1 MSNQLPT
8 TTMQALV
15 GPIELP
21 EEIKAMIAAEA
32 DDEDIPTQRLVS
44 QRWQQVTL
52 QRFRSRF
59 GQLVFEYTRT
69 GLEGMLR
76 ACQHPDCGPLIHT
89 LILVVD
95 CKRRNASHYQ
105 QLYNQ
110 ALVAL
115 AAHGQP
121 VRLGIRW
128 CPTPLGEVVTP
139 ELASGRLVI
148 LLNKKILPA
157 ARAAGLAVD
166 DLLIELPDPQSLE
179 NEPNVYTSLVRW
191 LFQTWF
197 RYARVGESCKTTIRF
212 DNSITQ
218 FSRPP
223 SLEFWRLPDRVECH
237 GMMSR
242 HYDAFYHLFEMSNS
256 ELALYNCRV
265 PETFFRATNHHLTT
279 IIMEGVSVY
288 NEPEGQFRD
297 IVSRELQ
304 AGSMVTLFD
313 LLLGTHPGLSRL
325 RLKNLYQGE
334 DTWLSDGSHLFDVR
348 GVHKLGEAIAR
359 LLEGYR
365 GWEIPYWLCRDEAVK
380 AKMLA
385 KWGGTNMGSGLLSSP
400 EFLDRSEDSTM

>member
-1 MSNQLPT
+1 MP
-8 TTMQALV
+8 ALV
-15 GPIELP
+15 GPIVLPAELYD
-21 EEIKAMIAAEA
+21 MIAAEA

-44 QRWQQVTL
+44 KHWNKATL
-52 QRFRSRF
+52 RRFQSRF
-59 GQLVFEYTRT
+59 DQLVFEYTRT
-69 GLEGMLR
+69 GLQRMLR
-76 ACQHPDCGPLIHT
+76 ACQDPDCGPLIHT

-95 CKRRNASHYQ
+95 CKRRNASRYQ

-121 VRLGIRW
+121 VCLGIRW
-128 CPTPLGEVVTP
+128 RPTPLGEVVPP
-139 ELASGRLVI
+139 ELASGRLVT

-166 DLLIELPDPQSLE
+166 DLLIELPDPQSLQ
-179 NEPNVYTSLVRW
+179 NEPNTYTKIIQW
-191 LFQTWF
+191 LFQLWF
-197 RYARVGESCKTTIRF
+197 RYAGVGGSCKTTIRF

-223 SLEFWRLPDRVECH
+223 SLEFLRLPDRVECH

-242 HYDAFYHLFEMSNS
+242 HYDAFHQLFQMSNT

-265 PETFFRATNHHLTT
+265 PETFFRASNHNFTT
-279 IIMEGVSVY
+279 IIMEGVNVY
-288 NEPEGQFRD
+288 KEPVDQFRD
-297 IVSRELQ
+297 VVSRELQ
-304 AGSMVTLFD
+304 PGSVNTLFD
-313 LLLGTHPGLSRL
+313 LLLGTHPNLSRL
-325 RLKNLYQGE
+325 RLKNLYQGD

-348 GVHKLGEAIAR
+348 GAHKLAAAINR

-365 GWEIPYWLCRDEAVK
+365 GWEISYWCCTNEAVK

-400 EFLDRSEDSTM
+400 DFLG

>member
-1 MSNQLPT
+1 MSNQHPT

-15 GPIELP
+15 GFIELP
-21 EEIKAMIAAEA
+21 EEIKTMIAAEA

-44 QRWQQVTL
+44 KRWKKVTL
-52 QRFRSRF
+52 RRFQSRLD
-59 GQLVFEYTRT
+59 QLVFEYTRT
-69 GLEGMLR
+69 GLERMLR
-76 ACQHPDCGPLIHT
+76 ACQDPDCGPLIHT

-95 CKRRNASHYQ
+95 CKRRNPSHYQ
-105 QLYNQ
+105 QIYNQ

-121 VRLGIRW
+121 ACLGIRW
-128 CPTPLGEVVTP
+128 RPTPQGEAVP
-139 ELASGRLVI
+139 PKLASGRLVT

-166 DLLIELPDPQSLE
+166 DLLIELPDPQSLQDE
-179 NEPNVYTSLVRW
+179 TNTYTSLIQW
-191 LFQTWF
+191 LFQLWF
-197 RYARVGESCKTTIRF
+197 RYAGVGGSCKTTIRF

-223 SLEFWRLPDRVECH
+223 SLEFLRLPDRVECH

-242 HYDAFYHLFEMSNS
+242 HYDAFYQLFQMSNT

-265 PETFFRATNHHLTT
+265 PETFFRASNHNFTT
-279 IIMEGVSVY
+279 IIMEEVSVY
-288 NEPEGQFRD
+288 KEPVDQSRD

-304 AGSMVTLFD
+304 AGSVNRLFD
-313 LLLGTHPGLSRL
+313 LLLGTHPNLSRL

-348 GVHKLGEAIAR
+348 GAHKLVEAITR

-365 GWEIPYWLCRDEAVK
+365 GWEIVYWTCGDEAVK
-380 AKMLA
+380 ARMLA
-385 KWGGTNMGSGLLSSP
+385 KWGGTNLGSGLLGSP
-400 EFLDRSEDSTM
+400 GFLG